1 MGGLASLKP
10 LLVPQEMRS
19 VLRKVGS
26 PRKARRARLNPL
38 VLLLDAALTGEL
50 DVVQQAVK
58 EVRCPL
64 RHSLGL
70 GGARG
75 GAGGAESSSPWC
87 S

>member
-1 MGGLASLKP
+1 MKP
-10 LLVPQEMRS
+10 RPVLQEMRS

-58 EVRCPL
+58 EVRCPPSL
-64 RHSLGL
+64 RWQVRR
-70 GGARG
+70 A
-75 GAGGAESSSPWC
+75 AGDRWG
-87 S
+87 